1 MQIFLTDTE
10 VESIKKV
17 LQMQTGRKNNTKFT
31 TFLFV
36 MIKDSREPKCHIT
49 QTWQRCT
56 VT

>member
-1 MQIFLTDTE
+1 MRIFLTDTE

-17 LQMQTGRKNNTKFT
+17 LQMQTGRKNNTKF
-31 TFLFV
+31 LSV
-36 MIKDSREPKCHIT
+36 MIKDSRKPECHIT